1 MYITKYKDCETVNR
15 RLVLQSNAGGCIN
28 ARAGHRQQSEKA
40 LNAISPYVEV
50 KAEVP
55 RSLEL
60 SVFSWLEKEA
70 VQNLGLPIPGDHT
83 FHLQI
88 AKPSP
93 SRSAQM

>member
-1 MYITKYKDCETVNR
+1 MYITKYEDRETVNR
-15 RLVLQSNAGGCIN
+15 RLVLQSNAGGCVN

-40 LNAISPYVEV
+40 FDAIFPYLEV
-50 KAEVP
+50 NAEVP
-55 RSLEL
+55 RSLGL
-60 SVFSWLEKEA
+60 RVFGWLEEEA

-93 SRSAQM
+93 SRSAQV